1 MHSSELL
8 MRLNQ
13 IKQLEVQQKA
23 LEKQIEALK
32 GSVKDYMTERKTD
45 EIWVGNCSVSWK
57 PYTVHRFDSSSF
69 KTEHGDLYKQYSKA
83 VEAKRF
89 VVR

>member
-57 PYTVHRFDSSSF
+57 PYTTHRFDIKAF
-69 KTEHGDLYKQYSKA
+69 KELHGNLFNQFNHA

-89 VVR
+89 IIR